1 MANTIAELL
10 PDSAKFDGAGN
21 FPQRMEQG
29 TAPKRVVLAFDAAT
43 DEAAYWKF
51 IARQGLTGTMKI
63 IIQYWMAS
71 ATTGTIAFEVSI
83 EKTTPDAAFD
93 MEGAASFDTANAGN
107 ETVPGTQGYLG
118 KIEITLTN
126 KDSIAAGD
134 SFRVKVEFDTATATA
149 AGDCYMYAGELQ
161 DSV

>member
-83 EKTTPDAAFD
+83 EKRLDRI
-93 MEGAASFDTANAGN
+93 EKCLGINKKY
-107 ETVPGTQGYLG
+107 VP
-118 KIEITLTN
+118 LTIVA
-126 KDSIAAGD
+126 DSAEEADRIAKQ
-134 SFRVKVEFDTATATA
+134 RKYQMV
-149 AGDCYMYAGELQ
+149 YRR
-161 DSV
+161 